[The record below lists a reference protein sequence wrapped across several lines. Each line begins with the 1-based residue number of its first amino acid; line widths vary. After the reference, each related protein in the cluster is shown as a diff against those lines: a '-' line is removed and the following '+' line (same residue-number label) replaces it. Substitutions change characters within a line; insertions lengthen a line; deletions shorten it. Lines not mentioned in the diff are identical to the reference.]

1 MNGTP
6 QKKPPS
12 KRRNELVLL
21 NVWFCL
27 GVFLYHILARSAVSL
42 NRLSWQFAL
51 IIFIQRLICVS
62 LLGFFF
68 LSGLKMTAFYPKRK
82 TLAQYYRSRLARL
95 LPPYII
101 ASIITYLTLMAL
113 NGRSFSWKELVLG
126 IIRGDLSAPFY
137 FVIVLLQFTLLTPLF
152 RRLAEQY
159 SAVILLPPALIL
171 TQLSSQFFA
180 TASIPVPQ
188 WLAAL
193 HSRHL
198 FTDHLFY
205 YLAGCCAGAHYEEFL
220 TLLKQNRPVISP
232 LFFSSALLNV
242 AACILCYSGRADIPY
257 LQLIHILYY
266 ISGLLY
272 LTDLALRLAES
283 KRTFRLAQRIDR
295 AGYLIYLYH
304 GLAITLFNIAA
315 TRLSIT
321 RYGTQILLQLLLVLP
336 AVIGGSLLWQR
347 LWASFKKQV
356 TPSPLHQ

>member
-68 LSGLKMTAFYPKRK
+68 LSGL
-82 TLAQYYRSRLARL
+82 
-95 LPPYII
+95 
-101 ASIITYLTLMAL
+101 
-113 NGRSFSWKELVLG
+113 
-126 IIRGDLSAPFY
+126 
-137 FVIVLLQFTLLTPLF
+137 
-152 RRLAEQY
+152 
-159 SAVILLPPALIL
+159 
-171 TQLSSQFFA
+171 
-180 TASIPVPQ
+180 
-188 WLAAL
+188 
-193 HSRHL
+193 
-198 FTDHLFY
+198 
-205 YLAGCCAGAHYEEFL
+205 
-220 TLLKQNRPVISP
+220 
-232 LFFSSALLNV
+232 
-242 AACILCYSGRADIPY
+242 
-257 LQLIHILYY
+257 
-266 ISGLLY
+266 LY

-283 KRTFRLAQRIDR
+283 KRTFLLAQRIDR